1 MSEWTSRIS
10 RAGARLIQS
19 FTRITFCDGIVP
31 GVARLSILATYGTS
45 FAGALR
51 CLKDVPEA
59 MYVFAVLAGFATVL
73 AVFIGWKYCAM
84 VFLAPDWL
92 LWHNEHGVSWYARLG
107 CAAGFSYIS
116 YVALALA
123 SGLTVPH
130 GGLVAL
136 IPLAAS
142 ALEHVRLACMRRS
155 TCRA

>member
-1 MSEWTSRIS
+1 MSERTSRIS
-10 RAGARLIQS
+10 RAIARLVQS
-19 FTRITFCDGIVP
+19 LTRIAFCDGVVP

-45 FAGALR
+45 LAGALR

-59 MYVFAVLAGFATVL
+59 MYVFALLAGFATVL
-73 AVFIGWKYCAM
+73 AVVIGWKSCAM
-84 VFLAPDWL
+84 AFLAPDWP

-107 CAAGFSYIS
+107 CAAGFSYLS
-116 YVALALA
+116 YYALALA
-123 SGLTVPH
+123 SALTVPH

-142 ALEHVRLACMRRS
+142 PLEHVRLACMRRP